1 MTPGDIA
8 WTSGRP
14 VRNGIRQVLAVI
26 GPERRDGMM
35 AETSQPSANPGA
47 VALLSLTV
55 AAALLLVVLG
65 QGAGRRGEAQ
75 ASLLFWVGMA
85 LTVLPLSFR
94 IAWPQVARGERL
106 LLLSLLVVALFYCR
120 TIYSPT
126 SFTPYD
132 EVLHWIAAEDLMT
145 ARRLF
150 LSNPLL
156 EVGSTYLALE
166 ILATALT
173 DLSRLPLFV
182 AATMLLAVLKVTFI
196 VALFLL
202 YEKITGSARIAALG
216 CLAYMGCSTFF
227 LFEAMFSYESL
238 GIVLCALVFAIEAG
252 SRNLT
257 AGQRSRA
264 LVLIGVLLGG
274 IAATHH
280 LSAVYAA
287 IYLGSVTM
295 LELLRQGGPPRET
308 KMVVGA
314 VIAVLLPLLWIE
326 LHGTHLTAYL
336 GPVVESGIRIL
347 LAKLHGAPAQMPDA
361 VAAVAAP
368 SQPFLMRVTTLLGV
382 LLTALGLATGFF
394 RSLALSTAGA
404 GQSGWSSIRDVLGRR
419 WNDSRIVFLSLLAF
433 GFPLSVAFRLSIGG
447 WEVGNRM
454 GTLAFFGVGLVV
466 AIGIVHF
473 WQGRAPRGWRLVAPP
488 LALGVIVLGGVTSA
502 SLDPV
507 RGAYR
512 VAADAQSV
520 EAMAVETARWTKE
533 WMGAGNRFAADRV
546 NSLLLA
552 GYGRQDVRLNITEG
566 VNSARVFKSE
576 ILSGDDFWALANS
589 PVDFLLVDM
598 RLTTAPPVLGFYFE
612 PWESRTGKPIEP
624 AALRKFEDI
633 EGVGRVY
640 DNGFIKIYDMRGMHV
655 RP

>member
-1 MTPGDIA
+1 MTSGDITWA
-8 WTSGRP
+8 AGSP

-26 GPERRDGMM
+26 GPDRRDGMM
-35 AETSQPSANPGA
+35 ADTLPRPANPGA
-47 VALLSLTV
+47 VAILFLTV
-55 AAALLLVVLG
+55 AMALLLVVLG
-65 QGAGRRGEAQ
+65 QGAGRRGEAP
-75 ASLLFWVGMA
+75 ASLLFWAGMA
-85 LTVLPLSFR
+85 LAVVPLGFR
-94 IAWPQVARGERL
+94 ISWPQVARGERL
-106 LLLSLLVVALFYCR
+106 LLLLLLVEALFYCR

-132 EVLHWIAAEDLMT
+132 EVLHWVAAEDLMT

-166 ILATALT
+166 ILATSLADLT
-173 DLSRLPLFV
+173 RLPLFA
-182 AATMLLAVLKVTFI
+182 AATLLLSVLKGTFI

-238 GIVLCALVFAIEAG
+238 GIVLCTLAFAIEAG
-252 SRNLT
+252 SRNLPG
-257 AGQRSRA
+257 GQRSRA
-264 LVLIGVLLGG
+264 LVLIGLLLGG
-274 IAATHH
+274 IAVTHH

-287 IYLGSVTM
+287 IYFGSVAT
-295 LELLRQGGPPRET
+295 LELLRRGGPPRET
-308 KMVVGA
+308 KMAVGA
-314 VIAVLLPLLWIE
+314 VMAVLLPLLWVE
-326 LHGTHLTAYL
+326 LNGTHLTAYL
-336 GPVVESGIRIL
+336 GPVIENGIKIL
-347 LAKLHGAPAQMPDA
+347 LIKLHGAPAQLSDA
-361 VAAVAAP
+361 VVAAAP
-368 SQPFLMRVTTLLGV
+368 SQPLFMRVTTLLGV

-394 RSLALSTAGA
+394 RSLALSTAAA
-404 GQSGWSSIRDVLGRR
+404 GRSGWWSIRDVLGRR
-419 WNDSRIVFLSLLAF
+419 WHESRIVFLSLLAF

-466 AIGIVHF
+466 ATGIVHF

-488 LALGVIVLGGVTSA
+488 LALCVIVLGGVTSA
-502 SLDPV
+502 SLDPI
-507 RGAYR
+507 RGPYR
-512 VAADAQSV
+512 VAADSQSV
-520 EAMAVETARWTKE
+520 EAMALETARWTKE
-533 WMGAGNRFAADRV
+533 WMGAGNRFASDRV

-552 GYGRQDVRLNITEG
+552 GYGRQDVRPDIAKG
-566 VNSARVFKSE
+566 VHPSRVFKSE
-576 ILSGDDFWALANS
+576 TLSADDFWALANS

-612 PWESRTGKPIEP
+612 PWESRTGKPIPP

-633 EGVGRVY
+633 EGVGRIY
-640 DNGFIKIYDMRGMHV
+640 DNGFIRIYDMRGMHV